1 MEMIASKYSLL
12 LIFVVLLGFQQETS
26 MKWQA
31 DRNLAWSDYK
41 GTIDPNS
48 DAVALTAA
56 GITFSY
62 SLSESNRRF
71 VSFVATAE
79 ANFYPE
85 KSWYKKDKCNETV
98 LAHEQLHFDIAELH
112 VRMLR
117 AALNDLEITQ
127 AIKSDLR
134 RLHRN
139 ANRDMAKMQNAYD
152 LETNNSRDVD
162 QQEQWKNLVKNE
174 LEKYQEFESK

>member
-1 MEMIASKYSLL
+1 MMASKYALL
-12 LIFVVLLGFQQETS
+12 FAFMLFFGVQQETAFT
-26 MKWQA
+26 WQP
-31 DRNLAWSDYK
+31 DRNLTWADYQAVV
-41 GTIDPNS
+41 DPNS

-62 SLSESNRRF
+62 SLKEADRRF

-85 KSWYKKDKCNETV
+85 SSWYKKDKCNETV

-117 AALNDLEITQ
+117 AALNDLETTQ

-134 RLHRN
+134 RVHRN
-139 ANRDMAKMQNAYD
+139 ANRDMAKMQNTYD
-152 LETNNSRDVD
+152 LETNNSRDVE
-162 QQEQWKNLVKNE
+162 QQEQWASLVKNE
-174 LEKYQEFESK
+174 LEKYQQFESK